1 MRMKHIFK
9 IQSGLKKYK
18 QIRTSREAS
27 SIIDGSYPSIYK
39 GRSLN
44 FEELRE
50 YVPGDEIKDIDWKA
64 TARSRRTL
72 VRQYIAEKKHNF
84 LFVLDTNKRML
95 GEAKN
100 GQEKKQ
106 LAITAAGTL
115 AYLVSLNGDYI
126 SSMYMAGDKMKNYP
140 FKTGAAN
147 IENILTNYERD
158 VQSSNKSG
166 VNRVLEY
173 ISGAFRRKMIL
184 VLVTDME
191 GFRSIPDNLLQ
202 RIMMLHDLLV
212 ILVSDTD
219 LLGKKV
225 YDCDEDLYLPA
236 FFAESKTLDQ
246 KEQQRK
252 KAIYMENCRRFEH
265 HGIAHIIVKDDK
277 DMDEQ
282 IARLLEMKKH
292 KR

>member
-1 MRMKHIFK
+1 MRMKHIFS

-18 QIRTSREAS
+18 QIRTTREAS

-100 GQEKKQ
+100 GREKKE
-106 LAITAAGTL
+106 LVITAAGTL
-115 AYLVSLNGDYI
+115 AYVVSLNGDYI
-126 SSMYMAGDKMKNYP
+126 STMYMVGDKMKNYP

-158 VQSSNKSG
+158 VQSSNKAG

-202 RIMMLHDLLV
+202 RIMMVHDLLV

-252 KAIYMENCRRFEH
+252 KEIYMENCRRFEH
-265 HGIAHIIVKDDK
+265 HGIAHIIVNDDK
-277 DMDEQ
+277 EMDEQ

>member
-1 MRMKHIFK
+1 MRMNHIFK

-18 QIRTSREAS
+18 QIHTTKVAS
-27 SIIDGSYPSIYK
+27 SILDGSYPSIYK

-50 YVPGDEIKDIDWKA
+50 YVPGDEIKDIDWMA

-84 LFVLDTNKRML
+84 LFVMDTNKRML

-100 GQEKKQ
+100 GQEKRDV
-106 LAITAAGTL
+106 AITAAGTL

-126 SSMYMAGDKMKNYP
+126 STMYMAGERMKNFP

-147 IENILTNYERD
+147 IENILTNYEKD
-158 VQSSNKSG
+158 VDSTNKST
-166 VNRVLEY
+166 VTNVLEY
-173 ISGAFRRKMIL
+173 ISRTYRRKMIL

-191 GFRSIPDNLLQ
+191 GFRNISENLLD
-202 RIMMLHDLLV
+202 RIMLLHDLLV

-219 LLGKKV
+219 LRGKNV
-225 YDCDEDLYLPA
+225 YDCDEELYLPA
-236 FFAESKTLDQ
+236 FFAESKTLEK
-246 KEQQRK
+246 KEQERK
-252 KAIYMENCRRFEH
+252 QAIYKETCNRFEQN
-265 HGIAHIIVKDDK
+265 GIAHIIVNDTEE
-277 DMDEQ
+277 MDEQ
-282 IARLLEMKKH
+282 IGRLLELKKH
-292 KR
+292 MR

>member
-18 QIRTSREAS
+18 QIRTTREAS

-106 LAITAAGTL
+106 LVITAAGTL

-140 FKTGAAN
+140 FKTGTVN

-158 VQSSNKSG
+158 VQSSNKAG
-166 VNRVLEY
+166 VSRVLEY

-191 GFRSIPDNLLQ
+191 GFRSIPDNLLH

-212 ILVSDTD
+212 ILVSDAD

-225 YDCDEDLYLPA
+225 YDCDEELYLPA

-252 KAIYMENCRRFEH
+252 KEIYLENCRRFEH
-265 HGIAHIIVKDDK
+265 HGIAHIIVNDDK
-277 DMDEQ
+277 EMDEQ